1 LVLDPA
7 GKERSRLEG
16 YLPKEEFIVHLKIG
30 LARLALSR
38 KDWTNAAERYENV
51 VTAHPDSK
59 FAPQA
64 IYYRGVS
71 RYSGSHDHNDLGN
84 TAAELKEKYEGNEWQ
99 LRSIP
104 WL

>member
-1 LVLDPA
+1 MLDPD

-16 YLPKEEFIVHLKIG
+16 YLPKEEFNAHLKMG
-30 LARLALSR
+30 LARLSLSR
-38 KDWTNAAERYENV
+38 KDWTNAAERYDEV
-51 VTAHPDSK
+51 VNSHPDSRYVL
-59 FAPQA
+59 QA

-71 RYSGSHDHNDLGN
+71 SYSGSHDHKDLGN

>member
-1 LVLDPA
+1 MLDLD

-16 YLPKEEFIVHLKIG
+16 YLPRDEFTAYLKMG
-30 LARLALSR
+30 LARLALTR
-38 KDWTNAAERYENV
+38 KDWTNAAERYDEIVN
-51 VTAHPDSK
+51 AHGDSRY
-59 FAPQA
+59 APQA